1 MDIFH
6 NIFYNMQ
13 IGFGVAL
20 TPINLFYCF
29 LGCLVGTLVGV
40 LPGIGP
46 LAGLTLL
53 LPLTFKIPSVASII
67 MLAGMFYGAMY
78 GGSTTSVLLNIPGE
92 AASVVTCMDGHQMA
106 RQGRAGVALGIAA
119 IGSFIAGTLSNIG
132 LNLFSPILVEVAL
145 KFGPP
150 EYFSVMA
157 LGLVVS
163 IYMVGGSMLKA
174 VLMIALGIFVS
185 SVGMDVVKG
194 VQRFTFGSI
203 NLMNGFDLVPVL
215 MGMFGVSEILMN
227 LEEISKPEIFSV
239 KVKSLFP
246 TVKDWLDSYIPILR
260 GTLVGF
266 IIGIMPGGSPT
277 PASFLSYAVERKFS
291 RTPERFGRGAIQG
304 VAGPESA
311 NNSAVAAS
319 MVSLLSLGVP
329 GNPVTALLI
338 GALIIHGVQ
347 PGPMLMTQHPDIFWG
362 VIASMYIGN
371 FMLLIL
377 NLPLIGIWVQFLKIP
392 YYLLFPIIFLL
403 CVIGSYSANLNM
415 FDVWVMIGFG
425 ILGFLLRKR
434 HYELA
439 PFALTLVLGPILEQS
454 LRQSL
459 IMVHQNPSEF
469 LTRPIAVSL
478 LVLTLVLF
486 IWIVWGEWRKAQVR

>member
-1 MDIFH
+1 
-6 NIFYNMQ
+6 
-13 IGFGVAL
+13 
-20 TPINLFYCF
+20 
-29 LGCLVGTLVGV
+29 
-40 LPGIGP
+40 
-46 LAGLTLL
+46 
-53 LPLTFKIPSVASII
+53 
-67 MLAGMFYGAMY
+67 
-78 GGSTTSVLLNIPGE
+78 
-92 AASVVTCMDGHQMA
+92 
-106 RQGRAGVALGIAA
+106 
-119 IGSFIAGTLSNIG
+119 
-132 LNLFSPILVEVAL
+132 
-145 KFGPP
+145 
-150 EYFSVMA
+150 
-157 LGLVVS
+157 
-163 IYMVGGSMLKA
+163 
-174 VLMIALGIFVS
+174 
-185 SVGMDVVKG
+185 
-194 VQRFTFGSI
+194 
-203 NLMNGFDLVPVL
+203 
-215 MGMFGVSEILMN
+215 
-227 LEEISKPEIFSV
+227 
-239 KVKSLFP
+239 
-246 TVKDWLDSYIPILR
+246 
-260 GTLVGF
+260 VGF